1 MPAMRCFRVIAAAS
15 LAVGLSVPV
24 AAQTGRAVGSVTDT
38 SGKAIKG
45 ATIQANNVEAY
56 PSQVTSTT
64 DDKGR
69 FGMIGMRAGVWRFT
83 AAAPGYET
91 TEVSVP
97 IRSATAGPPM
107 RFVLQR
113 TPESIPGALAKDIDT
128 SLIAAASARDQG
140 RLDQALAMFLEIQSK
155 NSKLSTLNLVIGDLY
170 RQKAER
176 ERDTTTRLALYERAI
191 MAYSDVL
198 KSDAGNDRAKIEFAL
213 TSQLAG
219 HRDAALKALQD
230 IIVSNPGSLAAEEAT
245 AHLDRLKQAN

>member
-15 LAVGLSVPV
+15 LAVGLSVPA

-38 SGKAIKG
+38 AGKAIKG
-45 ATIQANNVEAY
+45 ATIQASNREAY

-69 FGMIGMRAGVWRFT
+69 FGMIGMRAGVWQFT
-83 AAAPGYET
+83 AAAPGYES

-113 TPESIPGALAKDIDT
+113 SPEPIPGALAKDIDT
-128 SLIAAASARDQG
+128 ELSAAAAMRDQG
-140 RLDQALAMFLEIQSK
+140 RIDQALVMFQEIQNK
-155 NSKLSTLNLVIGDLY
+155 NAKLSTLNLVIGDLY

-176 ERDTTTRLALYERAI
+176 ETDGTARQALYERAI
-191 MAYSDVL
+191 TAYNDVL
-198 KSDAGNDRAKIEFAL
+198 KTDADNDRAKIEFAL

-219 HRDAALKALQD
+219 HRDVALKALQD
-230 IIVSNPGSLAAEEAT
+230 VITANPGSLAAEEAT
-245 AHLDRLKQAN
+245 SHLDRLKQSN

>member
-1 MPAMRCFRVIAAAS
+1 MRCFRVIAAAS
-15 LAVGLSVPV
+15 LAVGLSVPA
-24 AAQTGRAVGSVTDT
+24 AAQTGRATGSVTDT

-45 ATIQANNVEAY
+45 ATIQANNPEAF

-64 DDKGR
+64 DNKGR

-83 AAAPGYET
+83 AAAPGYEA
-91 TEVSVP
+91 TEVSLP
-97 IRSATAGPPM
+97 IRSATPGPPM

-113 TPESIPGALAKDIDT
+113 TPEVLPGALAKDIDAD
-128 SLIAAASARDQG
+128 LIAAGAARDQG
-140 RLDQALAMFLEIQSK
+140 RLDQALAMFQEIQSR

-176 ERDTTTRLALYERAI
+176 ESDTTARLALYERAI
-191 MAYSDVL
+191 TAYNDVL

-219 HRDAALKALQD
+219 HRDAAVKALQD
-230 IIVSNPGSLAAEEAT
+230 VITSNPGSFAAEEAT
-245 AHLDRLKQAN
+245 AHLDRLKQPN